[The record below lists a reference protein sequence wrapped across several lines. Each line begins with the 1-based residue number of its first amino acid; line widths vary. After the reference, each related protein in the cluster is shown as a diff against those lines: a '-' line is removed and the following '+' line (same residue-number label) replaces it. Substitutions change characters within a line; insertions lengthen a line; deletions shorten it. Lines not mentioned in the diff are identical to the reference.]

1 MPTGERV
8 KSTQSGPGPAGKCFD
23 KYHLDHKLYI
33 YRLSGMPRKPNGSR
47 QTRALLAAF
56 LDRSRI
62 WRHGYD
68 LSKETALRSG
78 TLYPLLM
85 RLSEQ
90 GLLESRWQGAGR
102 PGLPPRH
109 VYRLT
114 ARGLALA
121 HEQKREAALGDRAG
135 ATA

>member
-1 MPTGERV
+1 
-8 KSTQSGPGPAGKCFD
+8 
-23 KYHLDHKLYI
+23 
-33 YRLSGMPRKPNGSR
+33 MPRKPNSSR

-56 LDRSRI
+56 LDRAQL

-68 LSKETALRSG
+68 LSRETGLRSG
-78 TLYPLLM
+78 PLYPLLM
-85 RLSEQ
+85 RLGEQ
-90 GLLESRWQGAGR
+90 GLLESRWQEATR

-114 ARGLALA
+114 ARGLVLA
-121 HEQKREAALGDRAG
+121 QEQGREAVLGEHVG

>member
-1 MPTGERV
+1 
-8 KSTQSGPGPAGKCFD
+8 
-23 KYHLDHKLYI
+23 
-33 YRLSGMPRKPNGSR
+33 MPRKPNNSR
-47 QTRALLAAF
+47 QARALLAA
-56 LDRSRI
+56 LLERSRT

-68 LSKETALRSG
+68 LSKETGLRSG

-90 GLLESRWQGAGR
+90 GLLESRWEEPER

-114 ARGLALA
+114 ASGLALA
-121 HEQKREAALGDRAG
+121 RQQELEAIAAERAG
-135 ATA
+135 ALA

>member
-1 MPTGERV
+1 
-8 KSTQSGPGPAGKCFD
+8 
-23 KYHLDHKLYI
+23 
-33 YRLSGMPRKPNGSR
+33 MPRKPNNSR

-56 LDRSRI
+56 LQSSGQ

-68 LSKETALRSG
+68 ISKETGLRSG

-90 GLLESRWQGAGR
+90 GLLEHRWEEAER

-114 ARGLALA
+114 ASGVALA
-121 HEQKREAALGDRAG
+121 REQELAAITAEHAG
-135 ATA
+135 ALA

>member
-1 MPTGERV
+1 
-8 KSTQSGPGPAGKCFD
+8 
-23 KYHLDHKLYI
+23 
-33 YRLSGMPRKPNGSR
+33 
-47 QTRALLAAF
+47 LLAAF
-56 LDRSRI
+56 LDRAQM

-68 LSKETALRSG
+68 LSKETGLRSG

-90 GLLESRWQGAGR
+90 GLLEQRWQEAER

-114 ARGLALA
+114 ASGLTLA
-121 HEQKREAALGDRAG
+121 REQEMATVMTERAG
-135 ATA
+135 ALA

>member
-1 MPTGERV
+1 
-8 KSTQSGPGPAGKCFD
+8 
-23 KYHLDHKLYI
+23 
-33 YRLSGMPRKPNGSR
+33 MPRKPNSSR

-56 LDRSRI
+56 LDRSQL

-68 LSKETALRSG
+68 LSRETGLRSG

-90 GLLESRWQGAGR
+90 GFLESRWQEAKR
-102 PGLPPRH
+102 PGLPPRQ

-121 HEQKREAALGDRAG
+121 HEQEREAALGDRAG

>member
-1 MPTGERV
+1 
-8 KSTQSGPGPAGKCFD
+8 
-23 KYHLDHKLYI
+23 
-33 YRLSGMPRKPNGSR
+33 MPRKPNNSR
-47 QTRALLAAF
+47 QTRVLLAA
-56 LDRSRI
+56 LLNRSQT
-62 WRHGYD
+62 WRYGYD
-68 LSKETALRSG
+68 LSKETGLRSG

-90 GLLESRWQGAGR
+90 GFLESRWQETER

-121 HEQKREAALGDRAG
+121 HEQETAVAVDDRAG
-135 ATA
+135 AVT

>member
-1 MPTGERV
+1 
-8 KSTQSGPGPAGKCFD
+8 
-23 KYHLDHKLYI
+23 
-33 YRLSGMPRKPNGSR
+33 MPRKPNSSR
-47 QTRALLAAF
+47 QTRALLASF
-56 LDRSRI
+56 LDRSQI

-68 LSKETALRSG
+68 LSKETGLRSG

-90 GLLESRWQGAGR
+90 GLLESRWQDAQR
-102 PGLPPRH
+102 PGLPSRH

-121 HEQKREAALGDRAG
+121 HEQEMEAVVSDRAG

>member
-1 MPTGERV
+1 
-8 KSTQSGPGPAGKCFD
+8 
-23 KYHLDHKLYI
+23 
-33 YRLSGMPRKPNGSR
+33 MPRKPNNSS

-56 LDRSRI
+56 LDHAQT

-68 LSKETALRSG
+68 LAKETGLKSG

-90 GLLESRWQGAGR
+90 GLLESCWQEAAR

-114 ARGLALA
+114 APGLALA
-121 HEQKREAALGDRAG
+121 REQELAAVAAERAG
-135 ATA
+135 ALA

>member
-1 MPTGERV
+1 
-8 KSTQSGPGPAGKCFD
+8 
-23 KYHLDHKLYI
+23 
-33 YRLSGMPRKPNGSR
+33 MPRKQNNSH
-47 QTRALLAAF
+47 QTRALLTAF
-56 LDRSRI
+56 LERSEQ

-68 LSKETALRSG
+68 LSRETGLKSG

-85 RLSEQ
+85 RLGEQ
-90 GLLESRWQGAGR
+90 GLLESCWQEAAR

-121 HEQKREAALGDRAG
+121 HEKETEAAMGACAG
-135 ATA
+135 ATT

>member
-1 MPTGERV
+1 M
-8 KSTQSGPGPAGKCFD
+8 
-23 KYHLDHKLYI
+23 
-33 YRLSGMPRKPNGSR
+33 
-47 QTRALLAAF
+47 
-56 LDRSRI
+56 DRPQA

-68 LSKETALRSG
+68 LSKATGLRSG

-90 GLLESRWQGAGR
+90 GLLEQCWQEAGR

-114 ARGLALA
+114 ASGLALA
-121 HEQKREAALGDRAG
+121 RQQELTAAA
-135 ATA
+135 AASKAAVA